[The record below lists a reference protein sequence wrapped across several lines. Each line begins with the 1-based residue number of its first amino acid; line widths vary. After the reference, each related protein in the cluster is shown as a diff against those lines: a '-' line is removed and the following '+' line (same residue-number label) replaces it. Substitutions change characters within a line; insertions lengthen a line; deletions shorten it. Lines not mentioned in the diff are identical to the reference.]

1 MNCSM
6 PLKAETQSVDQDVA
20 LELGD
25 IQGTVLR
32 HRPEQFHGVYLLYR
46 VDNVADAK
54 AALNQVLPHVTSAAD
69 WESPRPFALNIVFTW
84 QGLRAL
90 GLSREELRSFPEQFR
105 VGMAARKEILGD
117 LGPSDHSAWRL
128 PSAAATSTFGVI
140 ISSQTQDALRAPL
153 ALAEAMRGVTNT
165 YRIDVRV
172 PPTGREHFG
181 FRDGTGRPLVIGSG
195 ATGYP
200 GQDAVMP
207 GELVLGYPDEP
218 GSVPPLPGP
227 EILTRNGS
235 FLAFRQLHTDVAAFR
250 RFLRANARSQEDEEL
265 VAAKMVGPL
274 AERSA
279 ANVGT

>member
-1 MNCSM
+1 M

-117 LGPSDHSAWRL
+117 LGPSDHSAW
-128 PSAAATSTFGVI
+128 
-140 ISSQTQDALRAPL
+140 AP
-153 ALAEAMRGVTNT
+153 
-165 YRIDVRV
+165 
-172 PPTGREHFG
+172 
-181 FRDGTGRPLVIGSG
+181 PLGSG
-195 ATGYP
+195 DVHIRRDHIEPDPGCLTG
-200 GQDAVMP
+200 AV
-207 GELVLGYPDEP
+207 G
-218 GSVPPLPGP
+218 
-227 EILTRNGS
+227 
-235 FLAFRQLHTDVAAFR
+235 AR
-250 RFLRANARSQEDEEL
+250 RSHARCHQHLSD
-265 VAAKMVGPL
+265 
-274 AERSA
+274 
-279 ANVGT
+279 